1 MKPITRT
8 LHQELFDTK
17 TVSDI
22 LDPLFVHVEP
32 ESNVVTALAL
42 MRQHKLRC
50 IAVTY
55 KKKPVGIFSER
66 NLLLAAHYRR
76 DLEVLPVEAVMSSPV
91 IAVPDST
98 LLFEAFA
105 LMLNER
111 VSFLAV
117 VDHNGD
123 CIGVA
128 SRAGMVNILGVSFFY
143 QNKTVSD
150 VMLRTVATA
159 HRGEKI
165 SAACARMAETGEPCI
180 LLEHERKPLG
190 IMTAHDMSALILS
203 GADLSAFRI
212 EDVAAKPIISISPS
226 ASLDE
231 AIALMNTHEITIL
244 VVIDQSGQ
252 IAGLIT
258 EDVVLAGIEAPYF
271 RAFRSMLQQ
280 RQDRIADRNREL
292 TERSLFLEQILTV
305 ASDTAIIATDLYL
318 KIKYFNDAASM
329 LLGSKP
335 SEVTG
340 LSLPDLFSKVQFEQ
354 VHFSRGID
362 AVQRKHKYTYATEFL
377 RESAH
382 LLLDCWVTSI
392 RAEDDILSGYV
403 WMARDVT
410 EHRELEE
417 NLRRPLLRCRLTG
430 LLNRQSL
437 LDALMREIDRTSRYG
452 SPFSVIM
459 LDVDRLKTL
468 NDTFGYHAGDA
479 VLRQI
484 ASMMSSNMRRVDIAG
499 RWGGGE
505 FVVIAPE
512 TSESEATSLADRI
525 REIIEGHY
533 FDEVGEVTISG
544 GVAQYRGEEDADSI
558 IRKAEKGLSRAKSR
572 GRNRIEAA

>member
-1 MKPITRT
+1 MKTITGT
-8 LHQELFDTK
+8 LNQELFDTK
-17 TVSDI
+17 TVRDI
-22 LDPLFVHVEP
+22 LGATFMHVEP
-32 ESNVVTALAL
+32 ESGVAAALAL
-42 MRQHKLRC
+42 MRKHELRC

-55 KKKPVGIFSER
+55 EKKPIGTFSER

-76 DLEVLPVEAVMSSPV
+76 DLEVLPIEAVMSSPV
-91 IAVPDST
+91 IAVRDSMP
-98 LLFEAFA
+98 LFEAFA
-105 LMLNER
+105 LMLSER

-117 VDHNGD
+117 IDHNGD

-128 SRAGMVNILGVSFFY
+128 SKAGMVNVLGVSFFCRR
-143 QNKTVSD
+143 KTVSD

-159 HRGEKI
+159 HRGENI
-165 SAACARMAETGEPCI
+165 AVACARMVETGDLCI

-190 IMTAHDMSALILS
+190 ILTAHDVSEVILS
-203 GADLSAFRI
+203 GSDLSTFRI
-212 EDVAAKPIISISPS
+212 EDVAAKPIISVSPS

-231 AIALMNTHEITIL
+231 AIALMNTHEITKL
-244 VVIDQSGQ
+244 VVIDRSGQ

-258 EDVVLAGIEAPYF
+258 EDILLAGVESPYF
-271 RAFRSMLQQ
+271 RALKSVQQQ

-292 TERSLFLEQILTV
+292 TERSLFLEQILAV
-305 ASDTAIIATDLYL
+305 ATDTAIIATDLYL

-335 SEVTG
+335 SNVTG
-340 LSLPDLFSKVQFEQ
+340 LSLPDLFSRVQFEQ
-354 VHFSRGID
+354 VQFSRGID

-382 LLLDCWVTSI
+382 LQLDCWITGI
-392 RAEDDILSGYV
+392 RAEDDLLSGYV
-403 WMARDVT
+403 WTARDVT

-417 NLRRPLLRCRLTG
+417 NLRRHLLRCRLTG

-437 LDALMREIDRTSRYG
+437 LDALVREIDRTSRYG

-468 NDTFGYHAGDA
+468 NDTFGHYAGDV
-479 VLRQI
+479 VLRRI
-484 ASMMSSNMRRVDIAG
+484 ASMMSTNMRRVDIAG

-525 REIIEGHY
+525 RGIIEEHY

-544 GVAQYRGEEDADSI
+544 GVAQYRGEEDTDSI
-558 IRKAEKGLSRAKSR
+558 IRKAEKGLARAKSR

>member
-128 SRAGMVNILGVSFFY
+128 SRAGMVNIFGVSFFY

-335 SEVTG
+335 SDVIG

-382 LLLDCWVTSI
+382 LLLDCWVTGI

-410 EHRELEE
+410 EHRELQE

-437 LDALMREIDRTSRYG
+437 LDTLMREIDRTSRYG

-525 REIIEGHY
+525 RELIEGHY